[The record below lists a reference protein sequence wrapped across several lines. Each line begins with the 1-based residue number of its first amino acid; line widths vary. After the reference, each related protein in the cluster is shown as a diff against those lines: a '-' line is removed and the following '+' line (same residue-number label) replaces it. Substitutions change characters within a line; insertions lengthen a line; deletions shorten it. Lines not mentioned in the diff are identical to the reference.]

1 MRPILLA
8 LGLFAVA
15 ALPPA
20 VAAPFAVS
28 DQSSEYATLLASLKA
43 GNTAIDY
50 TRLRLSYMDSPEY
63 KAAKDV
69 SKSEDSM
76 SDALNKK
83 DYPAALKDAEAVLD
97 SDYVNI
103 DAHYVALLA
112 NREMGAADKAEF
124 HRAVFRGLINSILN
138 SGDGLSME
146 KAWVV
151 INVHEEYVIL
161 RVLGFK
167 PSQQSLVNQ
176 NGHSYD
182 VMKVKKA
189 DDGTDQ
195 TFYFNVD
202 IPFKHYGF

>member
-1 MRPILLA
+1 MRNILVIF
-8 LGLFAVA
+8 GLLAVA
-15 ALPPA
+15 ALTPA
-20 VAAPFAVS
+20 VAAS
-28 DQSSEYATLLASLKA
+28 DQPSEYATLLASLKA

-103 DAHYVALLA
+103 DAHFVAFVA
-112 NREMGAADKAEF
+112 NREMGAMDKAAF

-138 SGDGLSME
+138 SGDGKSQE
-146 KAWVV
+146 KAWIV